1 MGFRRTGQMVSLL
14 KIGSFN
20 FFTYL
25 SDLSSL
31 YLITFDELMLE
42 HEAGMGFC
50 KHVIVSLFFATDLI
64 GHWLAARFSG
74 GYRVSRCGG
83 NDPLAHNRPHSLNCF
98 YAA

>member
-14 KIGSFN
+14 KACSFN

-31 YLITFDELMLE
+31 YLIIFDELMLE

-50 KHVIVSLFFATDLI
+50 KHVIVSLFFATDLME
-64 GHWLAARFSG
+64 HWLAARLAG
-74 GYRVSRCGG
+74 GVPS
-83 NDPLAHNRPHSLNCF
+83 PEVWW
-98 YAA
+98 